1 MGETRPGGEVA
12 HGFGHRDL
20 SDLDSELRRASNRG
34 AWQLMTMH
42 SELSVGNWT
51 AIAVDSFG
59 SPHIT

>member
-1 MGETRPGGEVA
+1 VA

-34 AWQLMTMH
+34 AWQLMTVH